1 MCISRILGHLFCV
14 RRGALWCGKKGGE
27 VVLVCSR
34 QGGEV
39 VLKSSMQGGEGV
51 PGYSKKGGDGVCGAL
66 CIIERRELL
75 PVLYSQ
81 WRPVV

>member
-1 MCISRILGHLFCV
+1 M
-14 RRGALWCGKKGGE
+14 
-27 VVLVCSR
+27 CSR